1 MKIWLSLLAFAL
13 VGCSSDPTPVVTQY
27 QLAVSA
33 EKTINPSV
41 NNSTNPVVVRLYQ
54 LTDAQQFKQLPFIDL
69 YNDDVSLLGANLVS
83 KQVLPVVMP
92 DSNIKQTLDI
102 NKTTQYIGV
111 LVEFAEYDASTATV
125 VTTTPQEE
133 EQYIQ
138 LKISGNKA
146 ALQTVTPDSPWWDV
160 F

>member
-1 MKIWLSLLAFAL
+1 
-13 VGCSSDPTPVVTQY
+13 
-27 QLAVSA
+27 
-33 EKTINPSV
+33 
-41 NNSTNPVVVRLYQ
+41 
-54 LTDAQQFKQLPFIDL
+54 
-69 YNDDVSLLGANLVS
+69 
-83 KQVLPVVMP
+83 MP
-92 DSNIKQTLDI
+92 DSNSKQTLDI

>member
-1 MKIWLSLLAFAL
+1 M
-13 VGCSSDPTPVVTQY
+13 
-27 QLAVSA
+27 
-33 EKTINPSV
+33 
-41 NNSTNPVVVRLYQ
+41 VVRLYQ

-92 DSNIKQTLDI
+92 DSNSKQTLDI

>member
-1 MKIWLSLLAFAL
+1 MDAYKK
-13 VGCSSDPTPVVTQY
+13 VVWQ
-27 QLAVSA
+27 
-33 EKTINPSV
+33 E
-41 NNSTNPVVVRLYQ
+41 
-54 LTDAQQFKQLPFIDL
+54 
-69 YNDDVSLLGANLVS
+69 G
-83 KQVLPVVMP
+83 M
-92 DSNIKQTLDI
+92 
-102 NKTTQYIGV
+102 
-111 LVEFAEYDASTATV
+111 VEFAEYDASTATV